1 MLRLE
6 GIDAFYG
13 DLQALYDVSLEVE
26 QGRVFALVGANAAGK
41 STTLR
46 VISGLVT
53 PRRGR
58 VVLDGQDLTTV
69 PAHARVDLGVVQV
82 PEGRRLFPFMSVTE
96 NLLLGA
102 HTARARAERD
112 ATLKYVYTLFPVLE
126 ERRAQLAGSLS
137 GGEQQMCAIGRAL
150 MARPRVLW
158 EQSELDRRPLGY
170 PAGAPALAPGARY
183 TWELE
188 TREHGVQRA
197 SFDVAAAA
205 DDRRVKEALASLT
218 PATAKGYPPATLS
231 LMRAG
236 LLFQETLYADARREL
251 VTAIAADPEE
261 PTLHLLLGHVY
272 DRTGLKGLAAN
283 EFDEAEAL
291 AGPPK

>member
-1 MLRLE
+1 LLKLE

-58 VVLDGQDLTTV
+58 VVLDGRDLTEV
-69 PAHARVDLGVVQV
+69 PAHARVDLGIVQV
-82 PEGRRLFPFMSVTE
+82 PEGRRLFPFMTVSE

-102 HTARARAERD
+102 HSPRGRAVRE

-150 MARPRVLW
+150 MAKPRVLM
-158 EQSELDRRPLGY
+158 LD
-170 PAGAPALAPGARY
+170 
-183 TWELE
+183 
-188 TREHGVQRA
+188 
-197 SFDVAAAA
+197 
-205 DDRRVKEALASLT
+205 
-218 PATAKGYPPATLS
+218 
-231 LMRAG
+231 
-236 LLFQETLYADARREL
+236 
-251 VTAIAADPEE
+251 E
-261 PTLHLLLGHVY
+261 PTL
-272 DRTGLKGLAAN
+272 GLAPLMVRLIFDTVRTIN
-283 EFDEAEAL
+283 EAGVTILLVEQNVQHTLSIASQAYVLESGRVVL
-291 AGPPK
+291 AGPGRDLLGDERLRRAYLGM